1 MKSGGMKMKNKIL
14 TWLGITAAMGVLAV
28 AVTFGMLEL
37 ADNPAD
43 KKASADIDT
52 GEYKTVP
59 KEREPYSS
67 TIATVEGSNA
77 QLHIT
82 KDSQEYEVIKAMHS
96 MTHQKVVAEQKWGAI
111 PMTKL
116 HAEAVVDIL
125 NNTNFEKKEE
135 LLAIAERWANGDFSK
150 IVEDHNYFWT
160 EQEGNIGKATG
171 TLDATEEQTFV
182 LNNFGEEVAKKM
194 SQTGDL

>member
-1 MKSGGMKMKNKIL
+1 MKNKIL
-14 TWLGITAAMGVLAV
+14 TWLGIIAAMGVLAV

-43 KKASADIDT
+43 KQASADIDT
-52 GEYKTVP
+52 SEYKTVP
-59 KEREPYSS
+59 KEEEPYSS

-82 KDSQEYEVIKAMHS
+82 KESQQYEVIKAMHS

-125 NNTNFEKKEE
+125 NNTNFEKKAE

-150 IVEDHNYFWT
+150 IVEDHNYFWS

-171 TLDATEEQTFV
+171 TMNSTDEEFFV
-182 LNNFGEEVAKKM
+182 LNNFGDEVAKKM
-194 SQTGDL
+194 SQDGDL

>member
-1 MKSGGMKMKNKIL
+1 MKKKIL
-14 TWLGITAAMGVLAV
+14 VWVGSILGFVALTT

-37 ADNPAD
+37 GDNPVD
-43 KKASADIDT
+43 KKASAEIDT
-52 GEYKTVP
+52 NEYKTVP

-96 MTHQKVVAEQKWGAI
+96 MSHQKVVAEQKWGAI

-125 NNTNFEKKEE
+125 NNTNFEKKAE

-171 TLDATEEQTFV
+171 ALSATEEQTFI
-182 LNNFGEEVAKKM
+182 LNNFGEKVAQEM
-194 SQTGDL
+194 SKW

>member
-1 MKSGGMKMKNKIL
+1 MKNRIL
-14 TWLGITAAMGVLAV
+14 TWLGIVTAMGILAV
-28 AVTFGMLEL
+28 TVTFGMLEL

-43 KKASADIDT
+43 KQASADIDT
-52 GEYKTVP
+52 SEYKTVP

-67 TIATVEGSNA
+67 TEATVEGSNA

-111 PMTKL
+111 PMTKF
-116 HAEAVVDIL
+116 HAEAVKDIL
-125 NNTNFEKKEE
+125 NNTNFEKKAD

-150 IVEDHNYFWT
+150 IVEDHNYFWS

-171 TLDATEEQTFV
+171 TMNSTDEEFFV
-182 LNNFGEEVAKKM
+182 LNNFGDEVAKKM
-194 SQTGDL
+194 SQDGDL

>member
-1 MKSGGMKMKNKIL
+1 MKKKIL
-14 TWLGITAAMGVLAV
+14 IWLISIVGLVALTVGV
-28 AVTFGMLEL
+28 TYGMVCV
-37 ADNPAD
+37 ADNPVN
-43 KKASADIDT
+43 KKASTEVDT
-52 GEYKTVP
+52 SQYKTVP
-59 KEREPYSS
+59 REKEPYSS

-116 HAEAVVDIL
+116 HAETVRDIL

-135 LLAIAERWANGDFSK
+135 LLAIADRWANGDFSQ

-160 EQEGNIGKATG
+160 EQEGSIGKATG
-171 TLDATEEQTFV
+171 MMDSTEEQTFV
-182 LNNFGEEVAKKM
+182 LNNFGEKVAQEM
-194 SQTGDL
+194 SKAGDL

>member
-1 MKSGGMKMKNKIL
+1 MEKKVL
-14 TWLGITAAMGVLAV
+14 TWLGIVTAMGVLTV
-28 AVTFGMLEL
+28 AVTFGMIEL
-37 ADNPAD
+37 ADNPVD
-43 KKASADIDT
+43 KQASAEIDT
-52 GEYKTVP
+52 NEYKTVP
-59 KEREPYSS
+59 KEKEPYSS

-116 HAEAVVDIL
+116 HAEAVKDIL
-125 NNTNFEKKEE
+125 NNTNFEKKAE

-160 EQEGNIGKATG
+160 EQEGSIGKATG
-171 TLDATEEQTFV
+171 TMDSTEEQTFV
-182 LNNFGEEVAKKM
+182 LNNFGEKVAQQM
-194 SQTGDL
+194 SQTNDL

>member
-1 MKSGGMKMKNKIL
+1 MKNKIL

-43 KKASADIDT
+43 KQASADIDT
-52 GEYKTVP
+52 SEYKTVP

-96 MTHQKVVAEQKWGAI
+96 MSHQKVAAEQKWGAI

-116 HAEAVVDIL
+116 HAEVIADIL
-125 NNTNFEKKEE
+125 HNTNFEKKEK